1 MSALKNKYCHLLFGV
16 FKGVNTSYDI
26 CICLMSVIHINEII
40 KKKKNKIFF
49 LILHLTLFD
58 INALGP
64 TMLKH

>member
-49 LILHLTLFD
+49 FNTPFNSI
-58 INALGP
+58 
-64 TMLKH
+64 

>member
-16 FKGVNTSYDI
+16 FKAVNTSYDI

-49 LILHLTLFD
+49 LNTPFNSI
-58 INALGP
+58 
-64 TMLKH
+64 